1 MIYIM
6 AYRLCR
12 KNARRKVYV
21 RLQCKDQ
28 YEAVKQF
35 EFYVKNRPSDDKP
48 KDWELLTG
56 DWKHICF
63 FCKKCDRITDNTCT
77 PKGFSV
83 CPEYLRMKGN
93 EENGKS

>member
-21 RLQCKDQ
+21 KLQCDEQ
-28 YEAVKQF
+28 VEALRQF
-35 EFYVKNRPSDDKP
+35 DFYCRERLKVDKR
-48 KDWELLTG
+48 KKEWELLTG
-56 DWKHICF
+56 DWKHITF
-63 FCKKCDRITDNTCT
+63 FCNKCKRVMDERCIMCSDY
-77 PKGFSV
+77 K
-83 CPEYLRMKGN
+83 KGN

>member
-21 RLQCKDQ
+21 KLQCEGEF
-28 YEAVKQF
+28 EAVRQF
-35 EFYVKNRPSDDKP
+35 DFYCRERLKVDSKP
-48 KDWELLTG
+48 KEWELLTG
-56 DWKHICF
+56 DWKHITF
-63 FCKKCDRITDNTCT
+63 FCNKCKCVMDERCMMCSDY
-77 PKGFSV
+77 K
-83 CPEYLRMKGN
+83 KGN